1 MNKLRSGSRILV
13 YDIRN
18 LCQVSDLESV
28 RHLIEGM
35 PADEAKRHIT
45 EKFPDVVK
53 KARYTVV
60 VHVLVSKFSI
70 AE

>member
-1 MNKLRSGSRILV
+1 M
-13 YDIRN
+13 
-18 LCQVSDLESV
+18 ESV

-60 VHVLVSKFSI
+60 VHVHVSKFSV